1 MVVGGWVIRQQK
13 CSLHVQSSLHLCGY
27 RPQHP
32 RRTPHAHAQR
42 CSTAHRCASQ
52 RSTTLQLNA
61 AHPSAFSLVHPSH
74 ITLARGQKQHQTCVC
89 DLPSAALHRTL
100 LHAQCTLQLHLP
112 SYPVAAATQQVQH
125 ARMSV
130 PIHLRWRY
138 AFGCQ
143 VVVGGCSCVG
153 MRVQALE
160 RALVWALVLR
170 LVNFMLSQHLTAM
183 TLCRRISSLV
193 HVVLPFP
200 VPPAARYLR
209 HPPCPVH
216 TPPLQVL

>member
-1 MVVGGWVIRQQK
+1 MRKVAPIYAAIT
-13 CSLHVQSSLHLCGY
+13 HNTHAA
-27 RPQHP
+27 
-32 RRTPHAHAQR
+32 RRTPTHNAAAQR
-42 CSTAHRCASQ
+42 IDVHRSAARCNSTLH
-52 RSTTLQLNA
+52 T
-61 AHPSAFSLVHPSH
+61 HPPSPLVHPSH

-125 ARMSV
+125 ARMFV

-160 RALVWALVLR
+160 RALVWTLMLR
-170 LVNFMLSQHLTAM
+170 LVNLMLSQHLTAM
-183 TLCRRISSLV
+183 TLCRRIPSLV

-216 TPPLQVL
+216 APPPQVL